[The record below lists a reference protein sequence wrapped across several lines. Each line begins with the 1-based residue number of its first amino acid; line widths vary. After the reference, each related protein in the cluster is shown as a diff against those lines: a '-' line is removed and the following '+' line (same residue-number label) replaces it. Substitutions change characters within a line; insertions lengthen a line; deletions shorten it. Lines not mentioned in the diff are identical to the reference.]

1 MKGDGMLS
9 EERSIRLKKFIA
21 QVNKQLIVSC
31 QALPEEALFGA
42 EIMAKMAMAAAEGG
56 AKAIRA
62 NTPVD
67 VKAIK
72 ASVNLPVI
80 GLYKEVLPD
89 YPGVIITPTLQHAL
103 AIAEA
108 GADVIAIDA
117 TDRPHPEGELEPFIE
132 KIHAQTGCLV
142 MADISN
148 AAEALAAEKA
158 GVDMVSTTLSGY
170 TPYTPKLE
178 GPDLNLV
185 KELAGLLKIAVI
197 GEGRYHTPEQV
208 KQALEYGAT
217 AVVVGGAITR
227 PKEITARYVKLIN
240 S

>member
-1 MKGDGMLS
+1 MFTV
-9 EERSIRLKKFIA
+9 ERDVRLKQFIA

-31 QALPEEALFGA
+31 QALPDEALFGA
-42 EIMAKMAMAAAEGG
+42 EIMAKMALAAYQGG

-72 ASVNLPVI
+72 ECVDLPVI

-89 YPGVIITPTLQHAL
+89 YPVIITPTLRHAL

-117 TDRPHPEGELEPFIE
+117 TDRPHPEGELAPFIE

-142 MADISN
+142 MADIST
-148 AAEALAAEKA
+148 AAEALGAEKA

-170 TPYTPKLE
+170 TPYTPRLE
-178 GPDLNLV
+178 GPDLMLV
-185 KELAGLLKIAVI
+185 KELAGLLKIPVI

-227 PKEITARYVKLIN
+227 PKEITARYVKAIH

>member
-1 MKGDGMLS
+1 MLN
-9 EERSIRLKKFIA
+9 EDRSTRLKKFVA
-21 QVNKQLIVSC
+21 QVHKSLIVSC

-42 EIMAKMAMAAAEGG
+42 EIMAKMALAAAQGG

-72 ASVNLPVI
+72 GSVDLPVI

-89 YPGVIITPTLQHAL
+89 YPVIITPTLGHAL
-103 AIAEA
+103 KIAEA

-117 TDRPHPEGELEPFIE
+117 TDRPHPEGDLEAFIE

-142 MADISN
+142 MADIST

-158 GVDMVSTTLSGY
+158 GADMVSTTLSGY
-170 TPYTPKLE
+170 TPYSPKLE
-178 GPDLNLV
+178 GPDLDLV
-185 KELAGLLKIAVI
+185 KEVAGLVKVPVV

-227 PKEITARYVKLIN
+227 PKEITARYVKAIEAALV
-240 S
+240 

>member
-1 MKGDGMLS
+1 MLT
-9 EERSIRLKKFIA
+9 EDRAARLKKFVA
-21 QVNKQLIVSC
+21 QVSKQLIVSC
-31 QALPEEALFGA
+31 QALPDEALFGS
-42 EIMAKMAMAAAEGG
+42 EIMAKMATAAMQGG
-56 AKAIRA
+56 ARAIRA

-72 ASVNLPVI
+72 AAVDLPVI

-89 YPGVIITPTLQHAL
+89 YPVIITPTLKHAL

-108 GADVIAIDA
+108 GADIIAIDA
-117 TDRPHPEGELEPFIE
+117 TERPHPEGELAPFIE

-148 AAEALAAEKA
+148 VAEGIAAEKA
-158 GVDMVSTTLSGY
+158 GADMVSTTLSGY
-170 TPYTPKLE
+170 TPYTPKLD
-178 GPDLNLV
+178 GPDLDLV
-185 KELAGLLKIAVI
+185 KELAACLKIPVI

-208 KQALEYGAT
+208 KQALENGAT

-227 PKEITARYVKLIN
+227 PKEITARYVKVIN

>member
-1 MKGDGMLS
+1 MLS
-9 EERSIRLKKFIA
+9 EERSTQLKEFVA
-21 QVNKQLIVSC
+21 QVQKQLIVSC
-31 QALPEEALFGA
+31 QALPDEALFGA
-42 EIMAKMAMAAAEGG
+42 EIMAKVAMAAAQGG

-72 ASVNLPVI
+72 ACVNLPVI

-89 YPGVIITPTLQHAL
+89 YPVIITPTLQHAL
-103 AIAEA
+103 RIAEA

-117 TDRPHPEGELEPFIE
+117 TDRPHPEGDLEAFIE
-132 KIHAQTGCLV
+132 KIHSQTGCLV
-142 MADISN
+142 MADISTV
-148 AAEALAAEKA
+148 AEAVAAEKA

-178 GPDLNLV
+178 GPDLMLV
-185 KELAGLLKIAVI
+185 KELAGLLAIPVI

-208 KQALEYGAT
+208 KQALDYGAT
-217 AVVVGGAITR
+217 SVVVGGAITR
-227 PKEITARYVKLIN
+227 PKEITARYVKAI
-240 S
+240 SF

>member
-1 MKGDGMLS
+1 MNS
-9 EERSIRLKKFIA
+9 EERSKRLQAFVA

-31 QALPEEALFGA
+31 QAMADEALFGSD
-42 EIMAKMAMAAAEGG
+42 IMAKMATAAVQGG
-56 AKAIRA
+56 AKAIRC

-67 VKAIK
+67 VKAI
-72 ASVNLPVI
+72 AERVEVPVI

-89 YPGVIITPTLQHAL
+89 FPVIITPTLKHAL

-108 GADVIAIDA
+108 GADIIAIDA
-117 TDRPHPEGELEPFIE
+117 TNRPHPEGELAPFIE
-132 KIHAQTGCLV
+132 KIHAQTNCLV

-148 AAEALAAEKA
+148 LEEAIAAEKA
-158 GVDMVSTTLSGY
+158 GADMVSTTLSGY
-170 TPYTPKLE
+170 TPYTPKLD
-178 GPDLNLV
+178 GPDLELV
-185 KELAGLLKIAVI
+185 RQCAAAVKIPVI

-208 KQALEYGAT
+208 KQALDYGAA

-227 PKEITARYVKLIN
+227 PKEITARYVKVIN